1 MTPLTISTTGAY
13 VIESAGA
20 RSDWDVIE
28 STPIWRRA
36 APKSIQDSG
45 VSGVG
50 VFGEFPANGLN
61 TSPSTV
67 ARRFGART
75 VVDVVVEACPVTNR
89 GGVHSDV
96 LMESVDALSPVR
108 PATAR
113 GDASHSLIV
122 GALLT
127 NSFATSEAVLVSAV
141 PAADV
146 RL

>member
-1 MTPLTISTTGAY
+1 MTPLSSGRSSVICGSY
-13 VIESAGA
+13 VIETAGA
-20 RSDWDVIE
+20 RSDWDVME

-36 APKSIQDSG
+36 APKSIQGSG

-75 VVDVVVEACPVTNR
+75 VVDVVVEPCPVRKR

-96 LMESVDALSPVR
+96 WVETVDAVSPTR

-113 GDASHSLIV
+113 GDASHCLIV
-122 GALLT
+122 
-127 NSFATSEAVLVSAV
+127 
-141 PAADV
+141 
-146 RL
+146 